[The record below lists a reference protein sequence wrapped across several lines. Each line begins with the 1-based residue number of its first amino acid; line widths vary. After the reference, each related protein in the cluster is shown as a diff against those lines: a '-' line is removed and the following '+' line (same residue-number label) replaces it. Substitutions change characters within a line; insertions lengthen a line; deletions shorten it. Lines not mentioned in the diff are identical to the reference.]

1 MKNIVLYAPP
11 AAGKGTQCE
20 FLEKEY
26 GYKVISIGQV
36 LRNQRS
42 TETEVGRIIIETQ
55 DKGVLAP
62 DDIVAKAL
70 KLELDKYQD
79 CNIVIEGYPRNIDQA
94 HLLDTVF
101 DNYIVINLAVD
112 RETAM
117 KRTLGRVNCPSCG
130 KIYNIYFDETK
141 PMVNDVCDVCHSK
154 LNSRSDDNEKSFNV
168 RFDVY
173 EENAPAIIDYYKNQN
188 KLYIVDSSVNKD
200 YTANQIKDILENEN
214 IIKR

>member
-94 HLLDTVF
+94 HLLDTIF

-117 KRTLGRVNCPSCG
+117 KRTLGRVNCPKCG
-130 KIYNIYFDETK
+130 RIFNIYFEESK
-141 PMVNDVCDVCHSK
+141 PSKEGICDSCGAN
-154 LNSRSDDNEKSFNV
+154 LNVRSDDNEESFKV
-168 RFDVY
+168 RFDIY
-173 EENAPAIIDYYKNQN
+173 EENAPKIIEFYQEKGI
-188 KLYIVDSSVNKD
+188 LYQVDSSKD
-200 YTANQIKDILENEN
+200 KESASASINDIL
-214 IIKR
+214 KG